1 MSETKKSQNN
11 RPKGVEFKKTADGK
25 DNPKYIDILEEDRPI
40 SEQKF
45 VCMSFVSPEK
55 IIKQK
60 EMFFL
65 NKFIKQWDMNKSLE
79 KYNHFLNFVSFKYS
93 LPFEDLT
100 KDLEEFCTSEKD
112 NLFITN
118 LEDDYKTYLDKNEE
132 QLNTEFQ
139 KDHEFQTNVRGI
151 KVRGS
156 YPTQEEAEMRCK
168 MLREIDPNHDVFVGP
183 VGTWMPFDPEAYK
196 TGKVEYLEE
205 ELNQLMQEKVKNEAK
220 AKSEFEKRISDAKKK
235 AIADNVKKAAESGNK
250 LTQTLNKDGNL
261 VSVKDVNTLDNRLSE
276 NVAVADIRKELFEG
290 DNIVT
295 QTENTDKGL
304 SRLSEEARDN
314 LERAFNTTGVNQIES
329 AETEASADTETT
341 TESTTETTT
350 ESEAGTGETA
360 DTQEAEDSITMEVV
374 EKKE

>member
-1 MSETKKSQNN
+1 MSDTKNTLDN

-40 SEQKF
+40 SAQKF

-55 IIKQK
+55 IIKVK
-60 EMFFL
+60 EMYFL

-79 KYNHFLNFVSFKYS
+79 KYNQFLNFVSFKYS
-93 LPFEDLT
+93 LPYDDLT
-100 KDLEEFCTSEKD
+100 KDLEEFCTTEKD

-132 QLNTEFQ
+132 KLNTEFQ
-139 KDHEFQTNVRGI
+139 KEHEFQTNVRGI

-156 YPTQEEAEMRCK
+156 YPTQEEAELRCK

-205 ELNQLMQEKVKNEAK
+205 ELNQLMQEKVKNESK
-220 AKSEFEKRISDAKKK
+220 AKEEFEKRVSDAKKQ
-235 AIADNVKKAAESGNK
+235 AIEDNIKKAKESGNK

-261 VSVKDVNTLDNRLSE
+261 VSVKDMNTIDNTLAE

-295 QTENTDKGL
+295 QTENTDKGV
-304 SRLSEEARDN
+304 SRLSVEARDN
-314 LERAFNTTGVNQIES
+314 LERALNTTGVKQIK
-329 AETEASADTETT
+329 SAD
-341 TESTTETTT
+341 
-350 ESEAGTGETA
+350 SE
-360 DTQEAEDSITMEVV
+360 EAPAAEAAEAAEAPEAPSIPQNDSITMEVV
-374 EKKE
+374 DKKE

>member
-1 MSETKKSQNN
+1 MSKTTNN
-11 RPKGVEFKKTADGK
+11 RDNPPKGVELRKTADGK

-40 SEQKF
+40 SAQKF

-60 EMFFL
+60 DLYMF
-65 NKFIKQWDMNKSLE
+65 NKFIAQWDMNKSLE
-79 KYNHFLNFVSFKYS
+79 KYNQFLNFVSFKYS
-93 LPFEDLT
+93 LPFDDLT
-100 KDLEEFCTSEKD
+100 KDLEEFCTTEKD
-112 NLFITN
+112 NLFITT
-118 LEDDYKTYLDKNEE
+118 LDDDYKTYLDKNEE
-132 QLNTEFQ
+132 KLNKEFQ

-156 YPTQEEAEMRCK
+156 YPTQEEAELRCK

-196 TGKVEYLEE
+196 TGKVEYLED

-220 AKSEFEKRISDAKKK
+220 AKDQFEKRISDAKKQ
-235 AIADNVKKAAESGNK
+235 AIADNIKKAKESGNK

-261 VSVKDVNTLDNRLSE
+261 VSVNDVNTLDNKLSE

-304 SRLSEEARDN
+304 GQLSEKARTN
-314 LERAFNTTGVNQIES
+314 LENALGVSSAPRIENPS
-329 AETEASADTETT
+329 STEEGDDSS
-341 TESTTETTT
+341 STT
-350 ESEAGTGETA
+350 AVK
-360 DTQEAEDSITMEVV
+360 EDSITMEVV
-374 EKKE
+374 DKKD